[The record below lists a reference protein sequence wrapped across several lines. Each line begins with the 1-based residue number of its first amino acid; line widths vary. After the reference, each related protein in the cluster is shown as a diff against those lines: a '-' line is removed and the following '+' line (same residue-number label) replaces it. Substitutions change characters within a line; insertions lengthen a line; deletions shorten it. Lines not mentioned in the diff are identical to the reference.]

1 VNLRNSAKEVAPRP
15 LSVRINTDVLI
26 DAAEGG
32 GAHRVIVRGIAAE
45 RGQAVPEYALIIA
58 LVTTVLIAS
67 YQVLGS
73 TALRLIEEVVAAF

>member
-1 VNLRNSAKEVAPRP
+1 M
-15 LSVRINTDVLI
+15 
-26 DAAEGG
+26 
-32 GAHRVIVRGIAAE
+32 IVRGIAAD

-73 TALRLIEEVVAAF
+73 TTLRLIEEVVAAF